1 MEDIIKDGY
10 ADVSNLLNTKNSFF
24 SNDDFFDDNTSQPYV
39 FGLTTG
45 NNVIGGLPVGGPT
58 SIGFNGDIYS
68 HTGYK
73 SDSKDVNRPYNI
85 IPSGRITMKNVNFPV
100 LGIDNLGNSQMMHPE
115 NEYYFQGTEVLE
127 IPIKQN
133 LFINENY

>member
-45 NNVIGGLPVGGPT
+45 NNVIGGLPVGGPA